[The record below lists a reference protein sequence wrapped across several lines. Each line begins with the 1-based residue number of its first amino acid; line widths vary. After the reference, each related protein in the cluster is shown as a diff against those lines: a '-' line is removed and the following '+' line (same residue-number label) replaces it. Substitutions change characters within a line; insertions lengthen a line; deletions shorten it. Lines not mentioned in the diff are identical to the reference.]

1 MKGEHSIRGLCQLL
15 GVSPSGYYKWLHAR
29 PSARQCEDA
38 VLAVKIAAAH
48 RHSRG
53 NYGSPRIVAEL
64 RDQNVKTS
72 RRRCARLMHDQG
84 LCGRKRH
91 SRKPRTTDSRHDR
104 PVAENRLAKSPAPT
118 QADQIWIT
126 DITYL
131 QTSEG
136 WLFLAA
142 ILDAW
147 SRRVVGWA
155 CAPTLHAHLVLATLH
170 RAIRNRC
177 PEPGLLHHSDRGSQY
192 VDADYLKALAATG
205 IERSMSRA
213 GNCYD
218 NAAMESFWSTLKT
231 ETGLEQG
238 PLLSRRQT
246 ELAVFD
252 YIETFYNPVR
262 RHSSLG
268 YLSPVAFEKQQ
279 NLNNIKV
286 A

>member
-1 MKGEHSIRGLCQLL
+1 MKGEHAIRGLCELL

-29 PSARQCEDA
+29 PSARQSEDA
-38 VLAVKIAAAH
+38 VLAAKIAAAH
-48 RHSRG
+48 RKSRG
-53 NYGSPRIVAEL
+53 NYGSPRIVEEL
-64 RDQNVKTS
+64 REQGTKTS
-72 RRRCARLMHDQG
+72 RRRCTRLMREQD
-84 LCGRKRH
+84 LRGRKRH
-91 SRKPRTTDSRHDR
+91 SRRPRTTDSRHNR
-104 PVAENRLAKSPAPT
+104 PVAENRLAKCPAPT
-118 QADQIWIT
+118 KANEIWIT

-131 QTSEG
+131 QTTEG
-136 WLFLAA
+136 WLYLAA

-155 CAPTLHAHLVLATLH
+155 CAPTLHASLVLATLQ
-170 RAIRNRC
+170 RAVRNRC

-192 VDADYLKALAATG
+192 VDADYLQALAANG

-218 NAAMESFWSTLKT
+218 NATMESFWSTLKT
-231 ETGLEQG
+231 ETGLEESI
-238 PLLSRRQT
+238 PLSRHQT

-252 YIETFYNPVR
+252 YIETFYNPTR

-268 YLSPVAFEKQQ
+268 FLSPVAFEKQQ
-279 NLNNIKV
+279 NLNDIKV

>member
-1 MKGEHSIRGLCQLL
+1 MKGEHSIRGLCELL
-15 GVSPSGYYKWLHAR
+15 EVSSSGYYKWLHAR
-29 PSARQCEDA
+29 PGARQREDA

-64 RDQNVKTS
+64 RDQGTKTS
-72 RRRCARLMHDQG
+72 RRRCARLMHDQD
-84 LCGRKRH
+84 LRGRKRH

-118 QADQIWIT
+118 KANQIWIT

-155 CAPTLHAHLVLATLH
+155 CAPTLHASLVLATLH

-192 VDADYLKALAATG
+192 VDADYLQAMAATG

-218 NAAMESFWSTLKT
+218 NATMESFWSTLKT
-231 ETGLEQG
+231 ETGLEEG
-238 PLLSRRQT
+238 LLLSRHQT

-268 YLSPVAFEKQQ
+268 YLSPVAFENKPT
-279 NLNNIKV
+279 LNNIKV